1 MYNNKNV
8 IITGSSGGIGK
19 SLVAAYAGLGAR
31 VFAIDVV
38 NPEQESENVIYCN
51 LDQRNSLEVNEFFR
65 NLTAIYGQAHILINN
80 AAVSRFNK
88 SIFDISDEEFRNVI
102 DVNLCG
108 VFYCC
113 RAFVHANKGAGYGRI
128 INIAST
134 RWLQNEPGW
143 EAYGASKGGLVSL
156 TASLA
161 VSLSDESV
169 TVNAIS
175 PGWIET
181 GDYALLREQDHKQ
194 HPAGRVGKPMDIV
207 KACLFLSDPENDFIN
222 GENLVVDG
230 GMTKKMVYIE

>member
-1 MYNNKNV
+1 MYNQKNV
-8 IITGSSGGIGK
+8 IITGSSGGIGRA
-19 SLVAAYAGLGAR
+19 LVAAYAGLGAR
-31 VFAIDVV
+31 VFAIDSVK
-38 NPEQESENVIYCN
+38 PETECPNVIYHT
-51 LDQRNSLEVNEFFR
+51 LDQRNSHGVNAFFQE
-65 NLTAIYGQAHILINN
+65 LTARYGNAHILINN
-80 AAVSRFNK
+80 AAISRFNK
-88 SIFDISDEEFRNVI
+88 SIFDISDEEFRKVI

-113 RAFVHANKGAGYGRI
+113 RAFIHSNKGAGYGRI

-161 VSLSDESV
+161 VSLSGESV

-181 GDYALLREQDHKQ
+181 GDYTSLREEDHNQ
-194 HPAGRVGKPMDIV
+194 HPSGRVGKPGDIV
-207 KACLFLSDPENDFIN
+207 KACLFLSDSENDFIT